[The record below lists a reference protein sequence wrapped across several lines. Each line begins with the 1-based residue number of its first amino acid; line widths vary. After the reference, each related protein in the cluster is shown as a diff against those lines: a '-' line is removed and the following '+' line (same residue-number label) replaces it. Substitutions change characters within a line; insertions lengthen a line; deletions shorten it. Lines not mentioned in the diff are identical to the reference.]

1 MNIEIDE
8 HTLYEIK
15 KLLIKLNFLSK
26 CAIDSSV
33 EPIEIEKIFESL
45 SDEAKYILK
54 QLKD

>member
-45 SDEAKYILK
+45 SDEAKHILK
-54 QLKD
+54 QLRN